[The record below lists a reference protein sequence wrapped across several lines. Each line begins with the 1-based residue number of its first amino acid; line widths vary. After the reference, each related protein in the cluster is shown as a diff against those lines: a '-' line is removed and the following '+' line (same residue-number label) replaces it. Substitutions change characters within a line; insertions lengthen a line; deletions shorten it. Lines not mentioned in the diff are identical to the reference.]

1 MSQVCL
7 FKVLKYLYW
16 NFSQMRRNFA
26 SYFCV
31 LCNAICLYSR
41 KNIFAF
47 SLQIRRP
54 HNFLLSYMQRIQ
66 ITEAATRDV
75 LWKKVFL
82 KISQYSQEKH
92 LRQCCRPETNLSK
105 LINLN
110 DIWLIHYIIITL
122 IFIALIHY
130 ITFKKLNNQY

>member
-26 SYFCV
+26 SYFVQCNMFVFTQKYFCV
-31 LCNAICLYSR
+31 FIANQASSQFFTLIYA
-41 KNIFAF
+41 KN
-47 SLQIRRP
+47 SNNRSSHQRCSMKKGVLK
-54 HNFLLSYMQRIQ
+54 NF
-66 ITEAATRDV
+66 TKFTG
-75 LWKKVFL
+75 
-82 KISQYSQEKH
+82 KH